1 VTSVL
6 IYFRLLIFH
15 RIFLSQYDI
24 TLRRLRKAA
33 KFCGFNRRQSFG
45 AATSPENLGLAE
57 NKVFRAIRGC
67 QDIGVAVADVT
78 QDHGLE
84 YAFTIYPSDES
95 RRLVLCLVKPVS
107 EWALGI
113 IISTLELQ
121 VGYEVRGTPWP
132 GVSSGLRPAGGSC
145 GNAKCMI
152 TSVLAIIRL
161 LPAIEALP
169 QLEWNRISQV
179 REYVDVWT
187 LDPRRGWWAGHLCQR
202 IRGWLFLLFLT
213 ELHVLSMLASTNP
226 PTRDFSWA
234 LSSDITTSEVAAS
247 IRRRVETPSPSHLKA
262 LDHYFSSFSFQC
274 KLQYFL
280 ETKIQ
285 I

>member
-1 VTSVL
+1 
-6 IYFRLLIFH
+6 
-15 RIFLSQYDI
+15 
-24 TLRRLRKAA
+24 
-33 KFCGFNRRQSFG
+33 
-45 AATSPENLGLAE
+45 
-57 NKVFRAIRGC
+57 
-67 QDIGVAVADVT
+67 
-78 QDHGLE
+78 
-84 YAFTIYPSDES
+84 
-95 RRLVLCLVKPVS
+95 
-107 EWALGI
+107 
-113 IISTLELQ
+113 
-121 VGYEVRGTPWP
+121 VRGTPWP

-145 GNAKCMI
+145 GNAKCKI

-161 LPAIEALP
+161 LPAIQALP

-187 LDPRRGWWAGHLCQR
+187 LDPRRGWWVGHLYQR

-280 ETKIQ
+280 ETKFQ
-285 I
+285 IFCSHLDSEGANEQYDWKNISMLFSLATLKVPRSKKFPVKHLDSRIECSLLFTTYTSSCVLYFFFEL